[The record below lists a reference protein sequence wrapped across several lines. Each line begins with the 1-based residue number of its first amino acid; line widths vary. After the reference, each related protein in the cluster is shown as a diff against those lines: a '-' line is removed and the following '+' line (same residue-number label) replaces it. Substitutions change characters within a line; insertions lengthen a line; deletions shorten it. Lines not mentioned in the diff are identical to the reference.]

1 MTRHASRASAA
12 VMWGTSKNTSSGP
25 GDAEF
30 AAQWLQSALKADRL
44 LQKEFS
50 EHPGFRPTIER
61 LEFAGF
67 IEFAPAALAFISM
80 WFRDFSTFKL
90 DLTTELA
97 EIFVTMADVGFFTQT
112 GDRYQMTIPKT
123 LRIKTIRDSLLKL
136 AATEDAHCYLH
147 PEWLLATMTDQAA
160 SDWQG
165 RLSGIG
171 WMQRV
176 ADRNAL
182 LAYYYLKQSVL
193 LNIDEAAEAFRLTT
207 MGETEDQ

>member
-1 MTRHASRASAA
+1 MMKFQDLQEHRWSL
-12 VMWGTSKNTSSGP
+12 VEGPGP
-25 GDAEF
+25 GDADF

-44 LQKEFS
+44 LQKEFFA
-50 EHPGFRPTIER
+50 HPDFRSKIGR
-61 LEFAGF
+61 LEFASF

-80 WFRDFSTFKL
+80 WFKDFSTFKL

-112 GDRYQMTIPKT
+112 DDRYQMTIPKT

-165 RLSGIG
+165 RLNGLG

-182 LAYYYLKQSVL
+182 LA
-193 LNIDEAAEAFRLTT
+193 E
-207 MGETEDQ
+207 

>member
-1 MTRHASRASAA
+1 MMQFQDLQEHRWSL
-12 VMWGTSKNTSSGP
+12 VEGPGP

-30 AAQWLQSALKADRL
+30 SAQWLQSALKADRL

-50 EHPGFRPTIER
+50 AHPGFRPTIGR
-61 LEFAGF
+61 LEFNCCV
-67 IEFAPAALAFISM
+67 EFAPAALAFISM
-80 WFRDFSTFKL
+80 WFKDFSTFKL
-90 DLTTELA
+90 NLTTELA

-136 AATEDAHCYLH
+136 AATEDARCCLH
-147 PEWLLATMTDQAA
+147 PEWLLATMTNEAA
-160 SDWQG
+160 SDWQR

-182 LAYYYLKQSVL
+182 LA
-193 LNIDEAAEAFRLTT
+193 
-207 MGETEDQ
+207 G

>member
-1 MTRHASRASAA
+1 MIKSQDLQEQHWIL
-12 VMWGTSKNTSSGP
+12 VEGPGP

-44 LQKEFS
+44 LQREFS
-50 EHPGFRPTIER
+50 AHPGFRPTIER
-61 LEFAGF
+61 LEFASF
-67 IEFAPAALAFISM
+67 VEFAPSAMAFIAM
-80 WFRDFSTFKL
+80 WLGDVSTFKL
-90 DLTTELA
+90 DLRSELA

-136 AATEDAHCYLH
+136 AATEDAQYCLH

-165 RLSGIG
+165 RLNGLG
-171 WMQRV
+171 WMPRV

-182 LAYYYLKQSVL
+182 LA
-193 LNIDEAAEAFRLTT
+193 
-207 MGETEDQ
+207 G

>member
-1 MTRHASRASAA
+1 MMKSQDLQDQYWSL
-12 VMWGTSKNTSSGP
+12 VEGPGP

-30 AAQWLQSALKADRL
+30 AAQWLQSALEADRV

-61 LEFAGF
+61 LEFVGF
-67 IEFAPAALAFISM
+67 VEFAPSAMAFIAM
-80 WFRDFSTFKL
+80 WLEDVSTFKL
-90 DLTTELA
+90 DLRSELA

-123 LRIKTIRDSLLKL
+123 LRIKTIRDSLLRL
-136 AATEDAHCYLH
+136 AATEDVQYCLH

-165 RLSGIG
+165 RLNGLG

-182 LAYYYLKQSVL
+182 LA
-193 LNIDEAAEAFRLTT
+193 E
-207 MGETEDQ
+207 

>member
-1 MTRHASRASAA
+1 MMQFQDLQEHHWLL
-12 VMWGTSKNTSSGP
+12 VEGPGP

-50 EHPGFRPTIER
+50 EHPGFRPPIER
-61 LEFAGF
+61 LEFASF

-80 WFRDFSTFKL
+80 WLKDFSTFKL
-90 DLTTELA
+90 DLATELA

-147 PEWLLATMTDQAA
+147 PEWLLATMTDQTA
-160 SDWQG
+160 SDWQR
-165 RLSGIG
+165 RLRGIDS
-171 WMQRV
+171 MLRI

-182 LAYYYLKQSVL
+182 LP
-193 LNIDEAAEAFRLTT
+193 E
-207 MGETEDQ
+207 